1 MKMIN
6 YRLQTEIENIK
17 QDKQAWFKQ
26 YIVQVLESE
35 KPYHAKADY
44 IGLSIKEIDNK
55 IDYLTADIKE
65 MTKIKKSLQNAKAVA
80 LEAMA
85 SVLGDYGIDRI
96 DGTAISSITITP
108 SKTKTKESLKVINGD
123 ELIRLGYFTVSLD
136 EEAVKEAILTNKGEK
151 ELSQYAQVIN
161 TKEVTPAKLKV
172 NYKRGASADESTE
185 LLPPANTQL
194 AA

>member
-1 MKMIN
+1 MKMTN

-26 YIVQVLESE
+26 YIVQVLESD

-65 MTKIKKSLQNAKAVA
+65 MTTIKKSLQNAKAIA

-85 SVLGDYGIDRI
+85 TVLSDYGIDRI
-96 DGTAISSITITP
+96 DGTAISSLTISP
-108 SKTKTKESLKVINGD
+108 SKTKTKDSLKVINEE
-123 ELIRLGYFTVSLD
+123 ELIKLGYFKVALD
-136 EEAVKEAILTNKGEK
+136 EEAIKEALLTNKGEK
-151 ELSQYAQVIN
+151 ELKKYAKIIN
-161 TKEVTPAKLKV
+161 TTETTPAKLKV
-172 NYKRGASADESTE
+172 NYKRGSIDDSTE
-185 LLPPANTQL
+185 LLPANRQL

>member
-1 MKMIN
+1 MKMTN

-35 KPYHAKADY
+35 KPYYVKADY
-44 IGLSIKEIDNK
+44 IGLSIKEIENK

-65 MTKIKKSLQNAKAVA
+65 MTKIKKSLQNAKTIA

-85 SVLGDYGIDRI
+85 SVLSDYGIDRI
-96 DGTAISSITITP
+96 EGTAISSITIAP
-108 SKTKTKESLKVINGD
+108 SKTKVKESLKVLNED
-123 ELIRLGYFTVSLD
+123 ELIKLGYFKVSLD
-136 EEAVKEAILTNKGEK
+136 EEAIKKALLTDEGKKEIGNFAEIIKTTE
-151 ELSQYAQVIN
+151 I
-161 TKEVTPAKLKV
+161 TPSKLKV
-172 NYKRGASADESTE
+172 NYKRKASADESTE
-185 LLPPANTQL
+185 LLSTVNEQI

>member
-108 SKTKTKESLKVINGD
+108 SKTKTIESLKVINED

-151 ELSQYAQVIN
+151 ELSQYAKVIN

-172 NYKRGASADESTE
+172 NYKRGASTDESTE
-185 LLPPANTQL
+185 LLSPANTQL

>member
-65 MTKIKKSLQNAKAVA
+65 MTKIKKSLQNAKVVA

-108 SKTKTKESLKVINGD
+108 SKSKTKESLKVINED

-151 ELSQYAQVIN
+151 ELNQYAKVIS

-172 NYKRGASADESTE
+172 NYKRGVSADESTE
-185 LLPPANTQL
+185 LLPSENMQL
-194 AA
+194 VA